1 MSLKEFGCRNMVSK
15 LRAVL
20 VRSPKHDWGTEGFQ
34 AWGYYHVPDLKTA
47 KEEHEQFVQILKDE
61 GIKIFQHDISL
72 KNKWD
77 AAYVYDPAFICDQG
91 AITLRMGKELRR
103 GEEVPLGQKLTEL
116 GIPTIYALH
125 DPACLEGGDT
135 LRLTNN
141 ILAIGETYRTN
152 RKGIQ
157 QLKTALKGL
166 VDRLIIVQLP
176 HYQGPAHVL
185 HLMSLINLVDHF
197 KAVIYPKL
205 IPVNFLKILKEL
217 NFDWIE
223 TPPEEFRTQ
232 ACNVLALEPGK
243 CLMVEGNPITR
254 KRLEAAGCEV
264 LTYKGEEIT
273 QNGGGGPT
281 CLTLPLLRR
290 D

>member
-1 MSLKEFGCRNMVSK
+1 MPLREYGCRNMVSK

-20 VRSPKHDWGTEGFQ
+20 VRSPEKDWGTEGYQ
-34 AWGYYHVPDLKTA
+34 AWGYFHAPDLKTV
-47 KEEHEQFVQILKDE
+47 KEEHMQFVQTLKDE
-61 GIKIFQHDISL
+61 GIQIFQHDTPL

-77 AAYVYDPAFICDQG
+77 ATYVYDPAFICDQG
-91 AITLRMGKELRR
+91 AITLRMGKKLRR
-103 GEEVPLGQKLTEL
+103 GEETPLGQKLAEL
-116 GIPTIYALH
+116 GIPTVYTLH

-152 RKGIQ
+152 SEGIR
-157 QLKTALKGL
+157 QLRIALEGL
-166 VDRLIIVQLP
+166 INRFIIVQLP
-176 HYQGPAHVL
+176 HYKGPAHVL

-205 IPVNFLKILKEL
+205 IPVSFLKTLKEL
-217 NFDWIE
+217 NFDCVE
-223 TPPEEFRTQ
+223 TPSEEFLTQ

-281 CLTLPLLRR
+281 CLTLPLLRH